1 MWTLWQ
7 SSDMQYY
14 GTMLPRIPVLIE
26 RKMKVQLL
34 LHEEMKK
41 REKAN
46 FRIVNLLKPG
56 TKVRAIYAD
65 EENDPSWY
73 DAVINSVEE
82 DNQYWV
88 TFPEYGN
95 QELVRLG
102 SIMLQ
107 AKTDKSPTR
116 GGGSGSGSGSAGDK
130 GKGGGDGGEHR

>member
-1 MWTLWQ
+1 
-7 SSDMQYY
+7 
-14 GTMLPRIPVLIE
+14 
-26 RKMKVQLL
+26 
-34 LHEEMKK
+34 MKK

-82 DNQYWV
+82 DNRYWV

-107 AKTDKSPTR
+107 AKTDKSPPR
-116 GGGSGSGSGSAGDK
+116 GSGSGNAGEK
-130 GKGGGDGGEHR
+130 GKG